1 MGRKSRSKSLKPSP
15 PSPPPVASEPQVLPA
30 DSPRATLLIA
40 AALIVL
46 TLVVYVR
53 VRSHQ
58 FLTYDDNVYITTNG
72 NVRSGISA
80 ASLRWA
86 LTSFTFNWHPVT
98 WMTHLIDVELFGL
111 DAGKHHL
118 VNVAF
123 HIMNVLLLFL
133 VLQTMT
139 RSRWRSAIVAAL
151 FAVHPL
157 HVESVAWIAERK
169 DVVSTFFLLLTVWL
183 YVRWTRSRSYGTYA
197 AMLATFILGLASKQ
211 MVVTLPF
218 ALLLLDYWPLR
229 RLDPADRS
237 TIAGRVVEK
246 IPLFLLSIA
255 GVVLAIVGQREV
267 KAFVTTTSLPLLTRV
282 SNAIV
287 SYAMY
292 VRKTFVPSPLALPY
306 PYELPTTAV
315 LTVSA
320 LVILG
325 ITAFVL
331 ANRERRYLFTG
342 WFWFV
347 GTLVPVI
354 GFVQIGSQA
363 MADRY
368 TYIPH
373 IGLLTAIV
381 WLVADVARRWNMER
395 VAAGLAAVVVAL
407 FAFLANGYLA
417 QWRDSETLFRHDL
430 AVTERNHV
438 AHSNLGS
445 ALVEQSRFAEAA
457 EQFRAA
463 LAIEADDANALTKL
477 ADIDLK
483 NGNGKEAIDL
493 LDKAAKLEPT
503 PKIEGQLA
511 LARGELPKAI
521 EKYRALVKDDPLL
534 PDAHVDLAAALALA
548 GKNEEALAEDRA
560 ALRLDPAHYD
570 AHMNT
575 GALLSRM
582 GRNGEALADFQLAAR
597 ARPSSPEPH
606 VYLALLDLSMGRRA
620 DALAEA
626 RIAAETDHDASN
638 LLLTNALHMPMKNTN
653 LDEFIQFLS
662 SGGQPGASR

>member
-1 MGRKSRSKSLKPSP
+1 MGRKSRSKTLKPAPLPIVPDAEP
-15 PSPPPVASEPQVLPA
+15 PHV
-30 DSPRATLLIA
+30 DSPRATFFIC

-46 TLVVYVR
+46 TLAVYVR
-53 VRSHQ
+53 VYSHQ
-58 FLTYDDNVYITTNG
+58 FLTYDDNVYITTNA
-72 NVRSGISA
+72 NVRRGITTEG
-80 ASLRWA
+80 LRWA
-86 LTSFTFNWHPVT
+86 MTSFTFNWHPVT
-98 WMTHLIDVELFGL
+98 WITHMLDVQLFGL

-123 HIMNVLLLFL
+123 HGANVLLLFL
-133 VLQTMT
+133 LLQTMT

-169 DVVSTFFLLLTVWL
+169 DVVSTFFLLITVLL
-183 YVRWTRSRSYGTYA
+183 YVSWTRGRSHATYA
-197 AMLATFILGLASKQ
+197 AMLATFILALASKQ
-211 MVVTLPF
+211 MVITLPF

-229 RLDPADRS
+229 RLEPGDRATVIS
-237 TIAGRVVEK
+237 RIVNRMVEK
-246 IPLFLLSIA
+246 IPLFLLSI
-255 GVVLAIVGQREV
+255 GGLILAIIGQRQV
-267 KAFVTTTSLPLLTRV
+267 KAIVTTATLPIATRIG
-282 SNAIV
+282 NAIIA
-287 SYAMY
+287 YGTY
-292 VRKTFVPSPLALPY
+292 VWKTFVPSPLALPY
-306 PYELPTTAV
+306 PYELPTSGA
-315 LTVSA
+315 LTISA
-320 LVILG
+320 LVLIG
-325 ITAFVL
+325 ITAWVI
-331 ANRERRYLFTG
+331 AARDRRYLFAG

-354 GFVQIGSQA
+354 GLVQIGSQA

-381 WLVADVARRWNMER
+381 WLVADLARRWNVER
-395 VAAGLAAVVVAL
+395 VFAGVAAIVVAL

-417 QWRDSETLFRHDL
+417 NWRDSETLFRHDL
-430 AVTERNHV
+430 AVTERNYV

-445 ALVEQSRFAEAA
+445 TLVDQSRFAEAA
-457 EQFRAA
+457 EEFRAA
-463 LAIEADDANALTKL
+463 LAIEANDANALTKL
-477 ADIDLK
+477 AEIDLK
-483 NGNGKEAIDL
+483 NGQGKEAITL
-493 LDKAAKLEPT
+493 LDRAAKIEPT
-503 PKIEGQLA
+503 PKIEGELA
-511 LARGELPKAI
+511 LARGEVPKAI
-521 EKYRALVKDDPLL
+521 EKYRAVVKDDPYL

-548 GKNEEALAEDRA
+548 GKDQEALAEDRA
-560 ALRLDPAHYD
+560 ALKLDPAHYD

-582 GRNGEALADFQLAAR
+582 GRNEAALADFRSAAQ

-626 RIAAETDHDASN
+626 KIAAETDHDASN
-638 LLLTNALHMPMKNTN
+638 LLLTNALHMPMKPTN

-662 SGGQPGASR
+662 TPAQAVTP